1 LSYYLK
7 ENEISFIYNKIL
19 YELFYNNSIN
29 KQYVNLLKLALIV
42 ITIIKFLILDNN
54 YETFLRTE
62 MNKII
67 SRISETFAFFFEM
80 FVLPKISRQFKSKNN
95 YLFDIIHKLRR
106 TNYLKNL
113 KTIKVHEVIL
123 FIEKDVDNLI
133 SVVKSFSK

>member
-1 LSYYLK
+1 MSYYLK

-80 FVLPKISRQFKSKNN
+80 FVLPKISRQFKSKTN

-133 SVVKSFSK
+133 SVVKSFSQ

>member
-1 LSYYLK
+1 MSYYLK

-133 SVVKSFSK
+133 SVVKSFSQ

>member
-1 LSYYLK
+1 MSYYLK